1 MFSSLLTIYGPT
13 SPQPHKMAFNG
24 MELRD
29 EIVRERI
36 RLATEFLDPTDPR
49 ARGYRG
55 DIVTMLNRGQ
65 RRLNV
70 SLDDIR
76 EHSRELADGILYQP
90 FDYSLAFDQALKDV
104 IATIPNRAKFEQDEE
119 TMYYVAYNGSFG
131 ENACNPRT
139 LGSQLLNRMVCLEGI
154 VTRCSLV
161 RPKVVKSV
169 HWNQEKKMFHFREYR
184 DQTMSASKPGSTSVY
199 PQVDKDGN
207 PVGILLSD
215 ARNEY

>member
-1 MFSSLLTIYGPT
+1 
-13 SPQPHKMAFNG
+13 MALNG
-24 MELRD
+24 IELRD
-29 EIVRERI
+29 EAVRERI
-36 RLATEFLDPTDPR
+36 RLATEFLDPTDPQ
-49 ARGYRG
+49 AHSYRR

-76 EHSRELADGILYQP
+76 EHSRELADGILFQP
-90 FDYSLAFDQALKDV
+90 FDFSLAFDRALKDV
-104 IATIPNRAKFEQDEE
+104 IGTVPNRAKFEQDEE
-119 TMYYVAYNGSFG
+119 AMYYVAYTGSFG

-139 LGSQLLNRMVCLEGI
+139 LGSLLLNRMVCLEGI

-169 HWNQEKKMFHFREYR
+169 HWNEKKQMFHFREYR

-199 PQVDKDGN
+199 PQDDGEGN
-207 PVGILLSD
+207 AVSQFATRDVFRLLTT
-215 ARNEY
+215 